1 MSDAIRH
8 ALYSRMSDISEAC
21 WCAGWMSG
29 TEYALW
35 LAVTTGE
42 PCAWGVGIIEQPD
55 IEALRELAGLAGGWW
70 RSGAEY
76 EPEFVELDEWR
87 AQYAEREVGA
97 VTGRRDGTG
106 TGVWT
111 HPAAEP
117 EQRRCECGQSEFDGR
132 VWSWRGVGTRRVCVA
147 NSTLSGYCPSC
158 GCRLSVVD
166 GEPRVGEPYADL
178 ERDAKRFRAVA
189 ANVDDAAAYAY
200 LQIGEHALRSSLRV
214 RQEGIFEGLRKA
226 VAIIQEH
233 RGGETDEHDA

>member
-1 MSDAIRH
+1 MSEQRD
-8 ALYSRMSDISEAC
+8 
-21 WCAGWMSG
+21 G
-29 TEYALW
+29 T
-35 LAVTTGE
+35 
-42 PCAWGVGIIEQPD
+42 
-55 IEALRELAGLAGGWW
+55 
-70 RSGAEY
+70 
-76 EPEFVELDEWR
+76 
-87 AQYAEREVGA
+87 
-97 VTGRRDGTG
+97 GTG

-111 HPAAEP
+111 HQAAETGQP
-117 EQRRCECGQSEFDGR
+117 EQRRCECGACEFEAGPMA
-132 VWSWRGVGTRRVCVA
+132 WYWQPMQEKMLRRVHEYSHLRIYPNDCGFA
-147 NSTLSGYCPSC
+147 HCPGEC